1 MALACEGVGVADEVG
16 AELEGGTSDEE
27 GATDGVL
34 DGGAEL
40 LLELSWV
47 LLVEDSFHSAE
58 DEGGGVHLGS
68 SDVVGGVHFGVLE
81 VVGVQAGV
89 VGSGV
94 LVVLGGS
101 GVGSLGPLS
110 PPSLNHQLP
119 EMTPSDSGAK
129 KVKSPRDMSRPA

>member
-16 AELEGGTSDEE
+16 AELEGGASDEE

-34 DGGAEL
+34 EGGAEL
-40 LLELSWV
+40 LLEDELSWV
-47 LLVEDSFHSAE
+47 LLVEGSFHSVE
-58 DEGGGVHLGS
+58 DVGGGVHLGS

-101 GVGSLGPLS
+101 GFLGPLS

-119 EMTPSDSGAK
+119 
-129 KVKSPRDMSRPA
+129 